1 MRPGGAFVEKEA
13 CFRNKITW
21 FSFIFSVL
29 VVWVHSANGEL
40 FLGKSGYA
48 RSVILFERFLGNTI
62 AQIAVPG
69 FFMMSGY
76 LFYRNFHWKK
86 LGEKWKSRIKSLLM
100 PFLLWNTIYY
110 LGYVIGSRLPFV
122 TDIVEKGTV
131 PFEPETIFNAVIR
144 YQYNYVFW
152 YLYQLI
158 LLVFLAPMV
167 YGILKHKGLGGV
179 MLGIL
184 YYFVQ
189 KGRVIPYLNLD
200 ALLYY
205 GMGAYGGI
213 HGKLLVEGIWT
224 QKKEIVGAGM
234 ISVAV
239 AFLFLPWPRGLTAKV
254 CYRIMMPIGLWLAV
268 DASRLPKIK
277 PWMEYNFFLYAIH
290 FALVRLV
297 NKTVAI
303 GLWGYWPIPVA
314 LFLFMPMLMIWVS
327 SFVGSQMKRWTP
339 RLWGVLNGGR

>member
-1 MRPGGAFVEKEA
+1 MEKEA

-40 FLGKSGYA
+40 FLGKSKYA
-48 RSVILFERFLGNTI
+48 RFVVLFERFMGNTI

-76 LFYRNFHWKK
+76 LFYRNFSWQK
-86 LGEKWKSRIKSLLM
+86 LKEKWSSRLRSLLL

-110 LGYVIGSRLPFV
+110 AGYVIGSRLPFV

-131 PFEPETIFNAVIR
+131 PFDAHTAAEAIIC
-144 YQYNYVFW
+144 YKYNYVFW
-152 YLYQLI
+152 YLAQLI
-158 LLVFLAPMV
+158 LLVLLAPAI
-167 YGILKHKGLGGV
+167 YGILKHWRLGGV
-179 MLGIL
+179 LLIIL

-205 GMGAYGGI
+205 GIGAYGGI
-213 HGKLLVEGIWT
+213 NGKSFVEGTWT
-224 QKKEIVGAGM
+224 QKKGILGAVIAGA
-234 ISVAV
+234 AV
-239 AFLFLPWPRGLTAKV
+239 LFLFLSWPGGLAARV
-254 CYRIMMPIGLWLAV
+254 CYRIMMPIGLWLAA
-268 DASRLPKIK
+268 DAGRLPKAK
-277 PWMEYNFFLYAIH
+277 PWMHDNFFLYAIH

-297 NKTVAI
+297 NKTAAI
-303 GLWGYWPIPVA
+303 FFRGYWPVPIL
-314 LFLFMPMLMIWVS
+314 LFLFMPILMIRVS
-327 SFVGSQMKRWTP
+327 SFLACQMKK
-339 RLWGVLNGGR
+339 RLPKLWKILNGGR